1 LLHRFASRGH
11 GHASATPMAYSAAG
25 AAPDGVVG
33 LLAAYASGAA
43 TPADTL
49 RMLRDRIE
57 ASPTGLAAV
66 LGFVPDAEA
75 AALDSAA
82 RWREGRARPLEG
94 IPVGVK
100 DIIDVAG
107 AKVTCGSLLT
117 GERVAAKDAG
127 VVAKLRAA
135 GAIPFAMLA
144 TSEFACGG
152 AHNRRYGA
160 VPNPYNS
167 ARWTGGSST
176 GSGAAL
182 AARLAPL
189 ALGSDT
195 GGSIRI
201 PAAWCGVSGL
211 KPTRELVSRAGVAP
225 LSWTLDHVGP
235 MARSAAD
242 LAAVMPWISG
252 EDDPASSGGDFR
264 SVEIDSFAGLC
275 VGVPTHWFDERCD
288 AAVIAAWRYA
298 LELMRSQG
306 ARLIDIDVGDVA
318 SAHSDGWTIL
328 LAELASIQAPA
339 FDRIDLFDPGAKHR
353 ILQGREIP
361 AREYLDALRRRPLA
375 LKTLLAALAE
385 VDVLVT
391 PGAGGEAGFLDTLDV
406 DVNGERIPFQDV
418 VSRNTMIFDYTGLP
432 ALMLPAGVGATG
444 LPVAIQIVGKPYAD
458 GLCLAIGV
466 AFQRLTEYHL
476 MKPPGVLA

>member
-1 LLHRFASRGH
+1 LLHRFASRGDVN
-11 GHASATPMAYSAAG
+11 APAAPSPAG
-25 AAPDGVVG
+25 ADPEGVVG
-33 LLAAYASGAA
+33 LLAAFASGAGS
-43 TPADTL
+43 PVDTL
-49 RMLRDRIE
+49 RTLRDRIE
-57 ASPTGLAAV
+57 ASPAGRAAV
-66 LGFVPDAEA
+66 LCFVPGAEDAAKE
-75 AALDSAA
+75 SAA
-82 RWREGRARPLEG
+82 RWRESRPRPLEG

-117 GERVAAKDAG
+117 GDRVAAVDAG
-127 VVAKLRAA
+127 VVARLRAA

-160 VPNPYNS
+160 VPNPYDS
-167 ARWTGGSST
+167 GRWTGGSST

-182 AARLAPL
+182 AARLTPL

-201 PAAWCGVSGL
+201 PAAWCGVTGL

-235 MARSAAD
+235 MARSAVD
-242 LAAVMPWISG
+242 LQAVMPWISG
-252 EDDPASSGGDFR
+252 GGDPANPGDYR
-264 SVEIDSFAGLC
+264 AVEIESFAGLR
-275 VGVPTHWFDERCD
+275 VGVPTRWFDECCD
-288 AAVIAAWRYA
+288 AAVIAAWRSA
-298 LELMRSQG
+298 LARMERAG
-306 ARLIDIDVGDVA
+306 ARLIEIDPGDVA
-318 SAHSDGWTIL
+318 PAHAGGWTVL
-328 LAELASIQAPA
+328 LAELASIHAPA
-339 FDRIDLFDPGAKHR
+339 FDRHDLFDPGAQSR
-353 ILQGREIP
+353 VLQGREIP
-361 AREYLDALRRRPLA
+361 AHEYLDALRRRPIV
-375 LKTLLAALAE
+375 LKAWLAALAE

-444 LPVAIQIVGKPYAD
+444 LPVAIQIAGKPYSD
-458 GLCLAIGV
+458 GLCLAAGA
-466 AFQRLTEYHL
+466 AFQRLTEFHL
-476 MKPPGVLA
+476 MKPPGVPS